1 MNKNRD
7 AFRKLVRLIGLTIVV
22 VAGLASII
30 ATGGGGGGGGGGGVR
45 SSGGTGSVALYVA
58 DGPAD
63 SYEHI
68 YIWIIRVE
76 LLPAAGSGGAP
87 VLIYQSPSK
96 AVSYTHLT
104 LPTTERV

>member
-30 ATGGGGGGGGGGGVR
+30 ATGGGGGGGDGGGVS

-68 YIWIIRVE
+68 
-76 LLPAAGSGGAP
+76 
-87 VLIYQSPSK
+87 
-96 AVSYTHLT
+96 
-104 LPTTERV
+104 